1 MFKNEVLVYI
11 FLQSVVEFLPVH
23 VHSYYL
29 IFFVSSVSYKLYV
42 GIWHTFLWGSVCHCS
57 VGTSGLLWLYYGIL
71 VQR

>member
-1 MFKNEVLVYI
+1 MCLKIKFLVYI
-11 FLQSVVEFLPVH
+11 FLQKVEFLSVH

-29 IFFVSSVSYKLYV
+29 ILFVSSVSCKLYV

>member
-1 MFKNEVLVYI
+1 MFKNEVSVSIL
-11 FLQSVVEFLPVH
+11 LQSVVELLPVH

-29 IFFVSSVSYKLYV
+29 ILFVSSVSCKLYV
-42 GIWHTFLWGSVCHCS
+42 GMRHTFLWGSVCHCS